1 MRTLDFINW
10 SANYY
15 PSMIVTAPTNGLNIS
30 NCQLF
35 CINKKYVHINTKIQH
50 IKAAVVSGCQIRNI
64 LLGPVVINPTFWMIC
79 VHLCQDLKRRVCAYK
94 KRAPFHSDL
103 PDFPHMLSG
112 YLSYKS
118 EMKEHY
124 FNIQAYTKWCHQ
136 SRRLQDQARPTVL
149 ITSHIDVINLN
160 NTLHKILLGY
170 FIQSPQAYW
179 SGHLG
184 HPQSVRSRTF
194 TC

>member
-1 MRTLDFINW
+1 
-10 SANYY
+10 
-15 PSMIVTAPTNGLNIS
+15 
-30 NCQLF
+30 
-35 CINKKYVHINTKIQH
+35 
-50 IKAAVVSGCQIRNI
+50 
-64 LLGPVVINPTFWMIC
+64 MIC
-79 VHLCQDLKRRVCAYK
+79 VHLCHDVYAYK

-194 TC
+194 TVNMSISCPNTEPINLFAYTCVHYLFLILTYPSDIEPDFRLDNRCKVMEAESERPFCFPSNPISHKRRVE